1 MIDAQLWANGQ
12 TGQRFRNW
20 RLDIDADCERA
31 ISWPAPADSARIDD
45 WLTGE
50 RTHGIMR
57 ISKLRGIE
65 ALVVAPDFAAI
76 FTVILSLIT

>member
-20 RLDIDADCERA
+20 RFYVEANCEGA
-31 ISWPAPADSARIDD
+31 ISWPATADSARIDD
-45 WLTGE
+45 WLTSE

-57 ISKLRGIE
+57 ISKLRGTE